1 MTAAVSNWGA
11 YSVAA
16 CLVALLGIPDIFH
29 DATVEE
35 TMLQEAA
42 NASFIVSET
51 GYVMPPGVDGLAS
64 PVHQA
69 LVTLLAQIVV
79 QGLRFMKKEK
89 V

>member
-1 MTAAVSNWGA
+1 MYG
-11 YSVAA
+11 VAA
-16 CLVALLGIPDIFH
+16 CLAALLGVPDIFQ
-29 DATVEE
+29 DATVEG
-35 TMLQEAA
+35 TILREAA
-42 NASFIVSET
+42 NASFVDSET
-51 GYVMPPGVDGLAS
+51 GYVMPPGVDGFAS